1 MNLKELINASQS
13 MDWEEKQYWI
23 DILPNMNE
31 NQLNRLKD
39 ILKNELESYKK
50 VDEKYKYEKNAK
62 NKKDMLDYINS

>member
-1 MNLKELINASQS
+1 
-13 MDWEEKQYWI
+13 
-23 DILPNMNE
+23 MNE

-50 VDEKYKYEKNAK
+50 VDDKYKYEKNAK